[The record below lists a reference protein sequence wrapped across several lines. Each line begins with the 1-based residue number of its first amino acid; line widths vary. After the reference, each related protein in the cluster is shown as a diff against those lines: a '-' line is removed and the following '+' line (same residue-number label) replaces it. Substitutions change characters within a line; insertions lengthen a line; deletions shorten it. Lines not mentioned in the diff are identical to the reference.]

1 MGRIRRNLKER
12 KLWEPS
18 WLWRLMWVSLGALV
32 AWGVVLAVAN
42 AFGRFPTWFP
52 FLGMGVVAW
61 MLMVHAHLLLPSLE
75 AFHPKF
81 LSADR

>member
-61 MLMVHAHLLLPSLE
+61 MLMVHGLRTYYYLRWKRSTR
-75 AFHPKF
+75 
-81 LSADR
+81 SS